1 MFIGIGGSIPQIADL
16 PGPSRPGGGTPT
28 PTGDFL
34 ALESALTDL
43 ILLESGDKIEL
54 ETA

>member
-1 MFIGIGGSIPQIADL
+1 MFIGNTYIVPSRTNL
-16 PGPSRPGGGTPT
+16 PGQGGGGVV

-43 ILLESGDKIEL
+43 ILLESGDNIEL

>member
-1 MFIGIGGSIPQIADL
+1 MFIGNTYIVPARINL
-16 PGPSRPGGGTPT
+16 PGQSGPT
-28 PTGDFL
+28 PPPSGDFL

-54 ETA
+54 ET

>member
-1 MFIGIGGSIPQIADL
+1 MYIGNTYRIPNKVNLPGQRGGS
-16 PGPSRPGGGTPT
+16 TPT
-28 PTGDFL
+28 TGDFL

-43 ILLESGDKIEL
+43 ILLESGDNIEL

>member
-1 MFIGIGGSIPQIADL
+1 MFIGNTDIVPARINL
-16 PGPSRPGGGTPT
+16 PGQSSPTPT
-28 PTGDFL
+28 TGDFL

-54 ETA
+54 ET

>member
-1 MFIGIGGSIPQIADL
+1 MFIGNTYITPSRTNL
-16 PGPSRPGGGTPT
+16 PGQGGGGGVV

-43 ILLESGDKIEL
+43 ILLESGDNIEL

>member
-1 MFIGIGGSIPQIADL
+1 MFIGIGTAIPDISNL
-16 PGPSRPGGGTPT
+16 PGQGPIV

-54 ETA
+54 ETV

>member
-1 MFIGIGGSIPQIADL
+1 MFIGNTYIVPSRINLPGQSGGGS
-16 PGPSRPGGGTPT
+16 G

>member
-1 MFIGIGGSIPQIADL
+1 MFIGNTYITPSRTNL
-16 PGPSRPGGGTPT
+16 PGQGGGGA

-43 ILLESGDKIEL
+43 ILLESGDNIEL

>member
-1 MFIGIGGSIPQIADL
+1 MFLGNTFIVPNRVNL
-16 PGPSRPGGGTPT
+16 PGQGVSPT
-28 PTGDFL
+28 PPSGDFL

-54 ETA
+54 ET

>member
-1 MFIGIGGSIPQIADL
+1 MFIGNTYIVPSRTNL
-16 PGPSRPGGGTPT
+16 PGQGGAGPTP

-34 ALESALTDL
+34 ALESVLTDL